1 MQRAFRSLRVRNYRI
16 WAGAALISNI
26 GTWMQRTAQS
36 WLVLTQLTHNDATA
50 VGIVTALQFAP
61 QIALLPLTGFAADR
75 FERRK
80 LLAMTQAAMG
90 VLALGLGLL
99 VLTAQ
104 VRLWQVDLFALLLG
118 CATAFDSPVRQT
130 FVAELVGE
138 AELANAIALNST
150 SFNLGRMIGP
160 AAAGM
165 LIAAFGTGW
174 VFLANAATF
183 AGVVG
188 ALALLRVGELH
199 LRARGAHV
207 RARLGEGLRYVRGRA
222 DLMAILG
229 MLFLIGAFGLHFP
242 IFISTMS
249 VTIFHAGADGYGYL
263 MSAMAIGSIAGALLA
278 AARATPRLGLLSAS
292 AAIFGIACAAA
303 AFMPGY
309 VSFAVALVAVG
320 AAAQTFT
327 TSANSLVQL
336 STEPG
341 LRGRVMAILLAIT
354 LGGAPLGAP
363 VVGWVADRCGPRWAL
378 GVAAAAGLAAAA
390 VGLLHLVG
398 RLRRKRAGSAD
409 SLASNRADETAE
421 TDG

>member
-1 MQRAFRSLRVRNYRI
+1 MRHAFRSLRVRNYRI
-16 WAGAALISNI
+16 WAGGALVSNI

-36 WLVLTQLTHNDATA
+36 WLVLTQLTHSDATA

-61 QIALLPLTGFAADR
+61 QIVLLPLTGFAADR
-75 FERRK
+75 FERRR

-90 VLALGLGLL
+90 VLALALGLL
-99 VLTAQ
+99 VLAGQ
-104 VRLWQVDLFALLLG
+104 VRLWQVELFALLLG

-130 FVAELVGE
+130 FVVELVGE

-160 AAAGM
+160 AAAGV

-183 AGVVG
+183 AGVVA
-188 ALALLRVGELH
+188 ALALLRGDELH
-199 LRARGAHV
+199 RKRQGRA

-229 MLFLIGAFGLHFP
+229 MLFLIGTFGLHFP
-242 IFISTMS
+242 IFIATMS

-278 AARATPRLGLLSAS
+278 AARAMPRLGLLSGS
-292 AAIFGIACAAA
+292 AAVFGVACAAA
-303 AFMPGY
+303 ALMPGY
-309 VSFAVALVAVG
+309 AAFAVALVAVG

-378 GVAAAAGLAAAA
+378 GVAAAAGLGAAAI
-390 VGLLHLVG
+390 GLLHATG
-398 RLRRKRAGSAD
+398 RLRRKADASAVSSEGAAAG
-409 SLASNRADETAE
+409 

>member
-1 MQRAFRSLRVRNYRI
+1 MRHAFRSLRVRNYRI

-61 QIALLPLTGFAADR
+61 QIVLLPLTGFAADR
-75 FERRK
+75 FERRR
-80 LLAMTQAAMG
+80 LLAATQAAMG
-90 VLALGLGLL
+90 ALALALGLL
-99 VLTAQ
+99 VLAGQ
-104 VRLWQVDLFALLLG
+104 VRLWQVELFALLLG

-138 AELANAIALNST
+138 ADLANAIALNST

-160 AAAGM
+160 AAAGV
-165 LIAAFGTGW
+165 LIAAVGTGW

-183 AGVVG
+183 AGVVA
-188 ALALLRVGELH
+188 ALALLRGDELH
-199 LRARGAHV
+199 LKRQGRART
-207 RARLGEGLRYVRGRA
+207 RLGEGLRYVRGRA

-229 MLFLIGAFGLHFP
+229 MLFLIGTFGLHFP
-242 IFISTMS
+242 IFISTMAI
-249 VTIFHAGADGYGYL
+249 TIFHAGADGYGYL

-278 AARATPRLGLLSAS
+278 AARAMPRLGLLSGS
-292 AAIFGIACAAA
+292 AAAFGVACAAA
-303 AFMPGY
+303 ALMPGY
-309 VSFAVALVAVG
+309 AAFAVALVAVG

-363 VVGWVADRCGPRWAL
+363 VVGWIADRCGPRWAL
-378 GVAAAAGLAAAA
+378 GVAAVAGLAAAA
-390 VGLLHLVG
+390 VGVLHAVA
-398 RLRRKRAGSAD
+398 RLRRRAASSA
-409 SLASNRADETAE
+409 ASAVASEGAAAD